1 MARKRQRPREG
12 PTLQQQ
18 LFVYAYLETKPLN
31 ATEAY
36 QKVYGGSREV
46 AASAGARLLRNVRVA
61 AFLAEKQQALA
72 ARSERTI
79 EWMDKELE
87 CAAAF
92 DPAEILDPET
102 GATLPVH
109 EWPEYA
115 RRALAGFE
123 EEALYEMVPTGET
136 GPRGGVV
143 KERVQIG
150 VVRKFK
156 WHNKTEAKKLWYQ
169 RRGALV
175 EKLEHRV
182 AEGKAE
188 PTDEE
193 LEALSLLVHKVRAEK
208 EKGDAS

>member
-1 MARKRQRPREG
+1 MGKRVRQKKSPTPKQRRFAELYHELG
-12 PTLQQQ
+12 
-18 LFVYAYLETKPLN
+18 N

-36 QKVYGGSREV
+36 RRVYGVSRRV
-46 AASAGARLLRNVRVA
+46 AENTGPRLLGNARVRAIVRELQEDLSRA
-61 AFLAEKQQALA
+61 SK
-72 ARSERTI
+72 TTV
-79 EWMDKELE
+79 EWMDRELE

-92 DPAEILDPET
+92 DPADILDPET

-109 EWPEYA
+109 RWPAHA

-123 EEALYEMVPTGET
+123 EEALFEMVPTGET

-143 KERVQIG
+143 KERVQVG

-175 EKLEHRV
+175 EKLEHTV
-182 AEGKAE
+182 PAGQSE

-193 LEALSLLVHKVRAEK
+193 LEALSLLLHKVRGES
-208 EKGDAS
+208 KGDAR